1 MVPRESVALVPD
13 EDESFFCLI
22 EEENVFKPVSGRP
35 DFPAMEVATIAFWRE
50 SGAFEKL
57 LEQNAGKPRFSFVDG
72 PITANNP
79 MGVHHAWGR
88 TYKDVF
94 QRYQAM
100 LGHEERYQ
108 NGFDTQGLWVE
119 VEVEKQLGLNSKR
132 EIEAYGIAEFARR
145 CRERVNLYAAVQTA
159 QSIRLGQWMRWD
171 DSYYTFTDTN
181 IEYIWHFL
189 KTCQDKGWLYRGAR
203 SMPWCTRCGTSL
215 AQHEL
220 IDSYR
225 DVTHLS
231 VTVQFPLRGRSN
243 EAILLWTTTPWTLPA
258 NVAAAVH
265 PELDYVAVRQGDWL
279 YYLGK
284 GTLGMLRGPYT
295 VERTLKGSEL
305 VGLEYTGPFDDL
317 PVQRHIVHRIVA
329 WKDVSEEEGTG
340 IVHIAPGCGAE
351 DYELGKSEG
360 LAVVVPID
368 DAGNYYDGFEWLSRR
383 NTTEVA
389 QPIAHDLGQ
398 RGRLYASADYT
409 HRYPVCW
416 RCSSELVFK
425 LVDEWFISAKE
436 IRPLMIEA
444 ARQVTWE
451 PDWAGKR
458 MEDWLNNMGDW
469 CISRKRYWGLPLPF
483 YICECGELTVVGSRE
498 ELERL
503 AVSGLDQ
510 LEELHRPWIDA
521 VKIACPSCGKVASRV
536 TEVGDC
542 WLDAGIVPFST
553 LGYLTDRASWEKW
566 FPADLVLE
574 MREQIRLWFYSMLF
588 MSVTLVGKA
597 PYRRVFVHEK
607 INDEF
612 GRPMHKSAGN
622 AIPFD
627 EAADRM
633 GADVMRWVFCAANPE
648 ANLNFGYSIADESR
662 RRVLTLWNVYS
673 FFVTYANLDRF
684 DPASPRV
691 PIGERPA
698 LDRWILSRLQEL
710 TKEINRALAGDT
722 PADATRRFEVFW
734 DDLSNWYLRR
744 SRRRFWKSEA
754 DADKLAAYQTL
765 YETLTQMA
773 TLLAPI
779 VPFLAEELYQNL
791 VRSTNRDAPVS
802 VHLRPYPQVDS
813 LLLDQQLL
821 ADVALLRDVVEL
833 GRAARNKAGLKV
845 RQPLGELLVK
855 LPDQKNRASVERLA
869 GQIQDELNVKAVRF
883 VDDLGDLVTYAVKGK
898 PQLIGP
904 KYQREAPKVLN
915 ALRNADAAAVAR
927 AVQAGRQ
934 FEVDGF
940 TLDADEV
947 DVSASDRPGLSVATD
962 NRLAVAVTTT
972 LTPDLVEEGQARE
985 LVHRIQT
992 MRKSADFRIEDRIS
1006 TYFEAPESVA
1016 RVFERFA
1023 PYIMQ
1028 ETLSRELVPGSGPS
1042 DAYREEVKLDG
1053 AQVTLAVN
1061 R

>member
-1 MVPRESVALVPD
+1 
-13 EDESFFCLI
+13 
-22 EEENVFKPVSGRP
+22 
-35 DFPAMEVATIAFWRE
+35 MEVATLAFWRE
-50 SGAFEKL
+50 SRAFEQL
-57 LEQNAGKPRFSFVDG
+57 MQQNAGKPPFSFIDG

-100 LGHEERYQ
+100 RGHEERFQ

-132 EIEAYGIAEFARR
+132 DIEAYGMAEFARR
-145 CRERVNLYAAVQTA
+145 CRERVCTYAGVQTE

-171 DSYYTFTDTN
+171 DSYYTMTDTN

-189 KTCQDKGWLYRGAR
+189 KKCQELGWLFRGAR

-215 AQHEL
+215 SQHEL

-231 VTVQFPLRGRSN
+231 VTLQFPLKDRHN
-243 EAILLWTTTPWTLPA
+243 EAILVWTTTPWTLPA
-258 NVAAAVH
+258 NVATAVH
-265 PELDYVAVRQGDWL
+265 PDLDYVAVRQGDWL

-305 VGLEYTGPFDDL
+305 VGLEYTGPFDQL
-317 PVQRHIVHRIVA
+317 PVQRPITHRIVA

-351 DYELGKSEG
+351 DYELGKAEG
-360 LAVVVPID
+360 LPVVVPID
-368 DAGNYYDGFEWLSRR
+368 EAGNYYDGFDWLSRR

-389 QPIAHDLGQ
+389 RPIENDLSR
-398 RGRLYASADYT
+398 RGLLYSAEEYT

-416 RCSSELVFK
+416 RCGTELVFR
-425 LVDEWFISAKE
+425 LVDEWFISARE
-436 IRPLMIEA
+436 ARPLMIQA
-444 ARQVTWE
+444 AREVTWE
-451 PDWAGKR
+451 PEWAGKR

-469 CISRKRYWGLPLPF
+469 AISRKRYWGLPLPF
-483 YICECGELTVVGSRE
+483 YICDCGELTVVGSRT
-498 ELERL
+498 ELEQL
-503 AVSGLDQ
+503 AVTGLEG

-521 VKIACPSCGKVASRV
+521 VKIRCPKCGQIATRV
-536 TEVGDC
+536 LDVGDC

-553 LGYLTDRASWEKW
+553 LNYLTDRAYWEKW

-588 MSVTLVGKA
+588 MSVTLTGHA
-597 PYRRVFVHEK
+597 PYKRVFVYEK
-607 INDEF
+607 VNDEY

-622 AIPFD
+622 AIAFD

-633 GADVMRWVFCAANPE
+633 GADVMRWVYCGANPE
-648 ANLNFGYSIADESR
+648 ANLNFGYSIADDAR

-673 FFVTYANLDRF
+673 FFVTYANLDQF
-684 DPASPRV
+684 DPSVERV
-691 PIGERPA
+691 PVDQRPA
-698 LDRWILSRLQEL
+698 LDRWILARLQEL
-710 TKEINRALAGDT
+710 TEQINRALGGYT
-722 PADATRRFEVFW
+722 PNDATRRFEEFW

-754 DADKLAAYQTL
+754 DQDKLAAYQTL
-765 YETLTQMA
+765 YDTLTQMA

-791 VRSTNRDAPVS
+791 VRSADEAAPVS
-802 VHLRPYPQVDS
+802 VHLNPYPQAS
-813 LLLDQQLL
+813 PALLDKRLL
-821 ADVALLRDVVEL
+821 ADVALLREVVEL
-833 GRAARNKAGLKV
+833 GRAARNKAALKV
-845 RQPLGELLVK
+845 RQPLAELLVK
-855 LPDQKNRASVERLA
+855 LPDPSERSALERLA
-869 GQIQDELNVKAVRF
+869 SQVQDELNVKAVRF
-883 VDDLGDLVTYAVKGK
+883 VEDLGDLVTYTVKGK
-898 PQLIGP
+898 PQLLGP

-915 ALRNADAAAVAR
+915 ALRNADAATIAHD
-927 AVQAGRQ
+927 VQEGRPV
-934 FEVDGF
+934 EVDGF
-940 TLDADEV
+940 SLLPDEV
-947 DVSASDRPGLSVATD
+947 DVSAADREGLSVATD
-962 NRLAVAVTTT
+962 NQLAVAVTTA

-992 MRKSADFRIEDRIS
+992 MRKSADFRIEDRIT
-1006 TYFEAPESVA
+1006 TYFEAPPTVA
-1016 RVFERFA
+1016 DVFARFA
-1023 PYIMQ
+1023 PYIKQ
-1028 ETLSRELVPGSGPS
+1028 ETLSRDLVPGAGPS
-1042 DAYREEVKLDG
+1042 GAYRESVNLDG
-1053 AQVTLAVN
+1053 QQVELAVS